1 MSSFI
6 GHGLAA
12 VTTFSAVEPQRRPFT
27 TRIGMLL
34 WLSWLIVIAWAPDI
48 DHVVPALTLAQND
61 GARITHAIASS
72 LLLPAVTVIGLYWAG
87 LKSPKLRLC
96 LWQTALAGLSHPVMD
111 WLVGVIGLPLFWP
124 FHPAI
129 ITAPIGLLPSA
140 GSPHWQNYYF
150 YANLWI
156 ELGIIVPLMIVVL
169 RNLAWQEHKLKPWQT
184 GALVA
189 ILAYFLN
196 VSMGLSR

>member
-12 VTTFSAVEPQRRPFT
+12 VTPFSAVEPQRRPFT

-48 DHVVPALTLAQND
+48 DHVVPALTLVQND

-87 LKSPKLRLC
+87 LKPPKFRLLAVSPC
-96 LWQTALAGLSHPVMD
+96 HHHSPY
-111 WLVGVIGLPLFWP
+111 WP
-124 FHPAI
+124 A
-129 ITAPIGLLPSA
+129 A
-140 GSPHWQNYYF
+140 QC
-150 YANLWI
+150 
-156 ELGIIVPLMIVVL
+156 
-169 RNLAWQEHKLKPWQT
+169 R
-184 GALVA
+184 
-189 ILAYFLN
+189 
-196 VSMGLSR
+196 